1 MSHTPGQV
9 RDGLARC
16 FLRNGIDRPQMLAD
30 LAEPIVAVALEE
42 RDRMLTE
49 QAAESD
55 VLRCRLAELG
65 ALEDIP

>member
-1 MSHTPGQV
+1 MRTPGQV
-9 RDGLARC
+9 RDGLARW

-30 LAEPIVAVALEE
+30 LAETIVAIALEE
-42 RDRMLTE
+42 RDRMLAE
-49 QAAESD
+49 QAAEID